1 MMGTVVGVDVRQSPP
16 AAVVEPALDAFF
28 ATLREVEARFSPF
41 LPESEISRI
50 ADGRLAEADA
60 TFDVRFVLAACDH
73 LAETSAGAFDARH
86 HRSDGRLDPSG
97 FVKGWAIDEA
107 SRHLDDAG
115 LRSYAINAGGDV
127 LVCGSPDE
135 SAGRQERGSQ
145 ARGAQPLGAQPRGW
159 IVGIQ
164 HPWLRDRVAARLEI
178 RSGAVATSGLYERGD
193 HIRDPRSG
201 IAPTELL
208 SLTVVGPELTW
219 ADAYATAAFAMGLD
233 GLTWV
238 ERQPGYGAIAI
249 TADERL
255 VWSPTVAP
263 LLTNIS

>member
-1 MMGTVVGVDVRQSPP
+1 MGTVVGVDIRQVPRG
-16 AAVVEPALDAFF
+16 AVVEPALDAFF
-28 ATLREVEARFSPF
+28 ATLREIEARFSPF
-41 LPESEISRI
+41 LPDSEISRI
-50 ADGRLAEADA
+50 ADSRLAEADA

-73 LAETSAGAFDARH
+73 LAETSGGAFDARH
-86 HRSDGRLDPSG
+86 HRADGRLDPSG

-107 SRHLDDAG
+107 SHHLDDAG

-127 LVCGSPDE
+127 LACGSPD
-135 SAGRQERGSQ
+135 GS
-145 ARGAQPLGAQPRGW
+145 RGW
-159 IVGIQ
+159 LVGIQ
-164 HPWLRDRVAARLEI
+164 HPWIRDRVAARLET

-201 IAPTELL
+201 ATPAELL

-219 ADAYATAAFAMGLD
+219 SDAYATAAFAMGLE
-233 GLTWV
+233 GLAWV

-249 TADERL
+249 TADDRL
-255 VWSPTVAP
+255 VWSPAVAP